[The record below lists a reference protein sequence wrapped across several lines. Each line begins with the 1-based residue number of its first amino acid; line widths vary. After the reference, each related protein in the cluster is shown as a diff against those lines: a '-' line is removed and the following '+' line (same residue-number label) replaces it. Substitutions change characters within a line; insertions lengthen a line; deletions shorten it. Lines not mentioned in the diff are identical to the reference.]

1 MCDVGYF
8 IPEKPTAINSR
19 DTALKVK
26 STTSPW
32 HGVLY
37 ETIDLAPCLM
47 NSSKVAGFVRCGV
60 RGTDSALGFTLAR
73 IRPRIGDC
81 FPAICE
87 QRHGYYR
94 TCYWVSAD
102 VEGSCVWN
110 GCHIGAINHYAETL
124 KLMVDIMH
132 SELFTSPDLY
142 PVFFFKPKVKQNIK
156 HYLVKI
162 VQEI

>member
-8 IPEKPTAINSR
+8 IPEKPTVINSR
-19 DTALKVK
+19 ATALKVK

-37 ETIDLAPCLM
+37 KTIDLAPCLM
-47 NSSKVAGFVRCGV
+47 DSSKVAGFVRCGV

-87 QRHGYYR
+87 QGPSYYR

-110 GCHIGAINHYAETL
+110 GCHIDAINHYAETL
-124 KLMVDIMH
+124 KLMVDINAQRA
-132 SELFTSPDLY
+132 LY
-142 PVFFFKPKVKQNIK
+142 QPRFVPSIFFKPKVKQNIK

>member
-19 DTALKVK
+19 DIALKVK

-37 ETIDLAPCLM
+37 KTIDLAPCLM

-87 QRHGYYR
+87 QGPSYYR

-124 KLMVDIMH
+124 KLMVDIN
-132 SELFTSPDLY
+132 EQRALY
-142 PVFFFKPKVKQNIK
+142 QPRLLPSIFFKTKSETK
-156 HYLVKI
+156 Y
-162 VQEI
+162 

>member
-8 IPEKPTAINSR
+8 IPEEPTAINSR

-37 ETIDLAPCLM
+37 KTIDLGPCLM
-47 NSSKVAGFVRCGV
+47 DSSKVAGFVRCGV

-87 QRHGYYR
+87 QRPSYYR

-124 KLMVDIMH
+124 KLMVDIN
-132 SELFTSPDLY
+132 EQRALY
-142 PVFFFKPKVKQNIK
+142 QPRFVPSIFFKTKSETK
-156 HYLVKI
+156 Y
-162 VQEI
+162 